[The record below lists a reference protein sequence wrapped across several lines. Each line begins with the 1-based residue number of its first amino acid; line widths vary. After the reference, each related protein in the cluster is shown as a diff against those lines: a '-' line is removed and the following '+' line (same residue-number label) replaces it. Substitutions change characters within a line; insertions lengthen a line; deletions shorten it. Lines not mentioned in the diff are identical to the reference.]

1 MQLALILQIRNP
13 KIHFREPYPAREGSD
28 LELLLRKKETKNQ
41 AGDIPALAKALLF
54 NKGTTGHNPAL
65 TPVRR
70 TGCSSTNASP

>member
-41 AGDIPALAKALLF
+41 AGDF
-54 NKGTTGHNPAL
+54 YTCTGQ
-65 TPVRR
+65 
-70 TGCSSTNASP
+70 SPFI